1 MARTAMSG
9 SFTKTDAAKA
19 SAPKSRAVGLNRN
32 FSPVFSPTD
41 SASPMA
47 TAVTPRSTS
56 CIATITRR
64 AQADRPPPKLARL
77 ILLKARASSSRR
89 GFVAGSLMHEGGVMH
104 KLILLLFGRFPNRI
118 GRFVFP
124 RRLPV
129 ALIHGRQVVHDGRI
143 IQLHGDLPPQVEC
156 WLIKVL

>member
-1 MARTAMSG
+1 RVSALRTS
-9 SFTKTDAAKA
+9 SSLSHF
-19 SAPKSRAVGLNRN
+19 
-32 FSPVFSPTD
+32 FSS
-41 SASPMA
+41 
-47 TAVTPRSTS
+47 
-56 CIATITRR
+56 TITRR

-129 ALIHGRQVVHDGRI
+129 ALLHRRQVVHDGLILQR
-143 IQLHGDLPPQVEC
+143 HGDLPPQVEC
-156 WLIKVL
+156 WLIKVPRSACLWSTTRSLACARKFFCLWTFAPA